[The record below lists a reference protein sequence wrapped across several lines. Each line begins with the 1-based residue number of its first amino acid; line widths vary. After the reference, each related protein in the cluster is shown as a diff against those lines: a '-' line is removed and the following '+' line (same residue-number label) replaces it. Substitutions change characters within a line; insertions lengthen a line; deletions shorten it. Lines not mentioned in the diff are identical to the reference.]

1 MEGGHLIG
9 SRLIEVGL
17 YVHFVLY
24 PFLFYVKFGL
34 FCHCTMIVCLMMS
47 VIEDKL
53 EVYLTMDKM
62 TLNHNVWIKIG
73 WYITTR
79 IYWSFSGDFY

>member
-1 MEGGHLIG
+1 
-9 SRLIEVGL
+9 
-17 YVHFVLY
+17 
-24 PFLFYVKFGL
+24 
-34 FCHCTMIVCLMMS
+34 MIVCLMMS